1 MRYRITICT
10 APGTAPITY
19 TAIGDRDAL
28 QDAAYNDG
36 AMGVSVILEG

>member
-1 MRYRITICT
+1 MRYRITICI
-10 APGTAPITY
+10 AAGAAPISY

-28 QDAAYNDG
+28 QDAAYDDG